1 MERLDPRHVRVAQF
15 GAPSEEERRHH
26 FLWRFAPAL
35 PGRGEMSVLDRTWY
49 GRVLVERVEE
59 LATPAQWRAA
69 YEEIVSFERALA
81 HDGTVVVKLWLH
93 ISFEEQLRRF
103 EARRAD
109 PLRRWKLTDED
120 WRNRGRWDDYLEALA
135 EMLAKTDH
143 ADAPWDLVPAESK
156 HFARLQV
163 LETVVARLEEGM
175 RRVGTEPPPSAGQD
189 YDEQG

>member
-1 MERLDPRHVRVAQF
+1 VRVAQF

-26 FLWRFAPAL
+26 FLWRFAAVL

-59 LATPAQWRAA
+59 LVAEERWRAA
-69 YEEIVSFERALA
+69 YEEIVDFERALVR
-81 HDGTVVVKLWLH
+81 DGTTIVKLWLH
-93 ISFEEQLRRF
+93 ISPEEQLRRF

-120 WRNRGRWDDYLEALA
+120 WRNRGRWDDYLAALA
-135 EMLAKTDH
+135 DVLAQTDH
-143 ADAPWDLVPAESK
+143 EDAPWDLVPAESK

-163 LETVVARLEEGM
+163 LETVVARLEAGM
-175 RRVGTEPPPSAGQD
+175 RRVGVEPPPSTGQD